1 VADFSQPEGRLFIDG
16 DCCDARS
23 SAICDNID
31 PSTEDDDAA
40 RIANDSIYG
49 LSGGIMSRSEE
60 RALARRIRTGTPS
73 VSGGLWFGPDA
84 PFGGH
89 KQSGVGRKMGVEG
102 FAEYLET
109 RTIGLPA

>member
-16 DCCDARS
+16 DFCDA
-23 SAICDNID
+23 
-31 PSTEDDDAA
+31 
-40 RIANDSIYG
+40 
-49 LSGGIMSRSEE
+49 RSEE
-60 RALARRIRTGTPS
+60 RALVRRIRTGTLS